1 MRIVHGIKIKQLKFS
16 IMNQRTVFFFLFAFA
31 GLLSWATDEEI
42 VLNHPG
48 QQHDHIEYFLPADAP
63 QAYFDTDELE
73 IIIVGDGFA
82 DYYDVE
88 IVSLATMQSVIC
100 TQISGYG
107 DSIDVSSL
115 PDGNYHIVIHTS
127 NNNVYDGFFAIE

>member
-1 MRIVHGIKIKQLKFS
+1 
-16 IMNQRTVFFFLFAFA
+16 MNQRTVIFFLFAFA

-48 QQHDHIEYFLPADAP
+48 QQHDHIEYYLPADAP
-63 QAYFDTDELE
+63 QAFFDTDDME
-73 IIIVGDGFA
+73 IIVVGDGFA

-88 IVSLATMQSVIC
+88 IVSLATMQSVIS

-107 DSIDVSSL
+107 DTIDVSSL
-115 PDGNYHIVIHTS
+115 TVGNYRIVIHTS
-127 NNNVYDGFFAIE
+127 YNNVYDGFFAIE